1 MTDYRHICV
10 HAKRIVVK
18 IGSRVLIGDEGGTVD
33 RAVFASLVQSMA
45 SAIGESDRKLL
56 IVSSGAVALGRRRSH
71 TPPRNTSL
79 RYLQALSALGQS
91 TLMQQYE
98 YEFGFYDILV
108 GQVLLTQ
115 ADIDDRRR
123 FINARHTLKLL
134 AEDLGAV
141 PIVNENDAVA
151 NEELRLGDNDR
162 LAALVAVLFEADL
175 LVVLSDVAGLMTADP
190 AVDATA
196 EVISEV
202 EAGDSQL
209 DELVWRSKTGP
220 GRGGMATKLEAARI
234 AAKAGIATVVAAGR
248 EPRVVN
254 RILAGEPLG
263 TLFLPATDAL
273 SARRFWILHG
283 VSQMGRI
290 VIDDGAA
297 RAIVKG
303 GKSLLPS
310 GVHGV
315 EGTFLEGDAVL
326 IVDSAGNPL
335 AQGLASY
342 ASTDVARIAGHQSS
356 EIETILGYRHL
367 DSVVHRDDLVVITK
381 DET

>member
-1 MTDYRHICV
+1 MTDHRHICV
-10 HAKRIVVK
+10 RAKRIVVK
-18 IGSRVLIGDEGGTVD
+18 IGSRVLIGDEGGSID

-45 SAIGESDRKLL
+45 SAIHGSDRKLL

-71 TPPRNTSL
+71 TPLRNTSL
-79 RYLQALSALGQS
+79 RYLQALAALGQS

-175 LVVLSDVAGLMTADP
+175 LIVLSDVAGLMTADP
-190 AVDATA
+190 GLDPTA
-196 EVISEV
+196 ELIPEV
-202 EAGDSQL
+202 EAGDCEL
-209 DELVWRSKTGP
+209 DGLVWRSKTGP

-248 EPRVVN
+248 EPRIVN

-290 VIDDGAA
+290 VIDDGAVK
-297 RAIVKG
+297 AIVKG
-303 GKSLLPS
+303 RKSLLPS
-310 GVHGV
+310 GVRGV

-367 DSVVHRDDLVVITK
+367 DSVVHRDDLVVIAK